1 VPSYWGVTTDMK
13 DLFHAAHSNNF
24 GNLIA
29 IKLNNDL
36 VPTAST
42 CVVSS
47 STPTFLPDVKN

>member
-1 VPSYWGVTTDMK
+1 MK
-13 DLFHAAHSNNF
+13 TLFHAAHSNNL

-29 IKLNNDL
+29 IKLNADL